1 MLILENGDSDN
12 IPGGSAGRSKRLL
25 RLHKHIGH
33 ILHRC
38 YLYLFLAEDGEM
50 KHDLKRVGICSDD
63 DEFGDA
69 SIECLGGLIGALL
82 DLLQRGALG
91 NEVE

>member
-1 MLILENGDSDN
+1 
-12 IPGGSAGRSKRLL
+12 
-25 RLHKHIGH
+25 
-33 ILHRC
+33 
-38 YLYLFLAEDGEM
+38 M
-50 KHDLKRVGICSDD
+50 KHDLKRVGIGSDD

>member
-1 MLILENGDSDN
+1 VPSWTPQTHREHSTSLI
-12 IPGGSAGRSKRLL
+12 
-25 RLHKHIGH
+25 
-33 ILHRC
+33 
-38 YLYLFLAEDGEM
+38 LYLFLAEDGQM
-50 KHDLKRVGICSDD
+50 KHNLKRVGIGSDD